1 MIMARKKDFRFA
13 KLIVDYFAEK
23 ITAKFSLD
31 KHYDRVVAIDDD
43 VFSAFVAAWY
53 YHRSKRK
60 FGYYPKV
67 DAIGGYGLMSSR
79 INPKKDGKRI
89 SEAEMLVEVLLRL
102 GVAKEDIAI
111 VCSEGTNTGQNL
123 AAYTKFLKLEEG
135 KTQKIL
141 FCTTKRLAGRLW
153 LTQVQQQPQLD
164 ADYVWADSDLGECQ
178 YYNGK
183 GLAKGLPYLSE
194 VASIY
199 DRYMRYAYPK
209 EGQPQFMA
217 KLNEKLP
224 YELGVIGKSLCRR
237 NKLKIPGFSLL
248 KIWQFV
254 LTYGDFL
261 LHKKTV
267 RKNLEENICFWQYR
281 LNLKYGM
288 KL

>member
-1 MIMARKKDFRFA
+1 MEKKDFRFA
-13 KLIVDYFAEK
+13 KVIVDYFADK

-31 KHYDRVVAIDDD
+31 KHYNRVVAIDDD

-79 INPKKDGKRI
+79 INPKKNGKRI

-102 GVAKEDIAI
+102 GVAKEDIGI

-153 LTQVQQQPQLD
+153 LTQIQQQPQLD

-199 DRYMRYAYPK
+199 DRYMRYAYPE

-217 KLNEKLP
+217 KLDENLP
-224 YELGVIGKSLCRR
+224 YDVVKAGKHLCK
-237 NKLKIPGFSLL
+237 NYKLKMPEFSFL
-248 KIWQFV
+248 KLWQFARMYV
-254 LTYGDFL
+254 AFWRYRYIC
-261 LHKKTV
+261 V
-267 RKNLEENICFWQYR
+267 NNLDCNVKFWQYR

>member
-1 MIMARKKDFRFA
+1 MAPKKDVELA
-13 KLIVDYFAEK
+13 KLIVDYFADK
-23 ITAKFSLD
+23 ITAKFSPE
-31 KHYDRVVAIDDD
+31 KKYDRVVAIDDD

-53 YHRSKRK
+53 YHRTKRK

-89 SEAEMLVEVLLRL
+89 SEAEMLVEVLLKL
-102 GVAKEDIAI
+102 GVAIENINI
-111 VCSEGTNTGQNL
+111 ICSQGTNTGQNL
-123 AAYTKFLKLEEG
+123 SHYAKVLKLRG
-135 KTQKIL
+135 FKTSKIL

-164 ADYVWADSDLGECQ
+164 ADYVWADNDLGECQ

-209 EGQPQFMA
+209 DGKPQFMA
-217 KLNEKLP
+217 KLKEKLP
-224 YELGVIGKSLCRR
+224 TDVVEAGKVLCQRYR
-237 NKLKIPGFSLL
+237 LKMPGYSLL
-248 KIWQFV
+248 KIRQFV

-261 LHKKTV
+261 LHKKAV
-267 RKNLEENICFWQYR
+267 RKNLEENIHFWQYR
-281 LNLKYGM
+281 LEEEFGLQF
-288 KL
+288 